1 MDKYGKPYPC
11 LISNSKILVLSGG
24 AIKGIYLLGALN
36 GLKQIVSCHNITTY
50 IGISSGA
57 IMSFLLTIGYS
68 PYDIFMSLLKSDN
81 FLSVNL
87 DNWRLSSSKRIVE
100 KRGGIFSSDHI
111 FSHIKQQMKLKK
123 IPLTLT
129 FEEHFKRTKKRL
141 VVMAF
146 NVTKCKEDI
155 FTYDTTPDMVIL
167 KALELSAGIPII
179 FKPLK
184 YENNLYVDGGVW
196 NNFPIEIA
204 IKYRNNE
211 DDGILAITTLHSIYK
226 SSICKLYGSKNLSIV
241 MVKDNPHINP
251 TLVSSDIEK
260 FIMYTAGS
268 MKGESVVKDMNVRRR
283 RNSL

>member
-1 MDKYGKPYPC
+1 
-11 LISNSKILVLSGG
+11 
-24 AIKGIYLLGALN
+24 
-36 GLKQIVSCHNITTY
+36 
-50 IGISSGA
+50 
-57 IMSFLLTIGYS
+57 
-68 PYDIFMSLLKSDN
+68 
-81 FLSVNL
+81 
-87 DNWRLSSSKRIVE
+87 
-100 KRGGIFSSDHI
+100 
-111 FSHIKQQMKLKK
+111 
-123 IPLTLT
+123 LTLT

-283 RNSL
+283 RNSM